1 MTSPTPVKKSI
12 GPRELTV
19 MMSSLMAL
27 NALAID
33 AMLPA
38 FPAMVRG
45 LSLAE
50 PNQIQYIIST
60 FLAGTGIGALIY
72 GPLSDRYGRKP
83 ILLIANIG
91 AAIASLA
98 CSFAPDFETMLIMR
112 FIHGLLAA
120 ALGVLVI
127 SVIRDQ
133 FEGDAMAR
141 RMSTIFLIFMIVPI
155 IAPTIGQLVLLFAGW
170 RVIFDLM
177 AVMAVAAAIWVYLRL
192 PETLAPENVIP
203 IQPKA
208 LAKAWKMVVLNRSA
222 AGYMVGAGV
231 TQGALFGYL
240 NSSQQMFEKIFNAAD
255 FFTIGFAI
263 IAIGIAVSNF
273 TNSRIVERFG
283 ARRVSQTALLTF
295 IALGALQLLA
305 ARYAPTSLPIFL
317 ILLTGNMAM
326 IGFIGSNFSS
336 IAMSPFGHVAGAA
349 SSFQTFVR
357 TLLAASLG
365 AFIGQQFDGT
375 VYPVAFGFLC
385 CGLAALLLVLW
396 CEKGKLFTR
405 PGTTLPLPTTRGIKA
420 RAIKAKKRGTEAPL
434 SFCYLAEALVHN
446 GARKL
451 THIRPIIHILVMLQ
465 V

>member
-1 MTSPTPVKKSI
+1 MPSPTPAKKSI

-19 MMSSLMAL
+19 MMASLMAL

-45 LSLAE
+45 LGLTD
-50 PNQIQYIIST
+50 PNQIQYVIST

-83 ILLIANIG
+83 ILLIATIG
-91 AAIASLA
+91 AAVFSLA
-98 CSFAPDFETMLIMR
+98 CSIAPDFRVMLIMR
-112 FIHGLLAA
+112 FSHGLLAA
-120 ALGVLVI
+120 AMGVLVV

-155 IAPTIGQLVLLFAGW
+155 VAPTIGQLVLLFAGW

-177 AVMAVAAAIWVYLRL
+177 ALMAVAAAIWVYLRL

-203 IQPKA
+203 IEPHA
-208 LAKAWKMVVLNRSA
+208 LAKAWKIVVLNRNS
-222 AGYMVGAGV
+222 AGYMVGAGIV
-231 TQGALFGYL
+231 QGALFGYL
-240 NSSQQMFEKIFNAAD
+240 NSSQQMFDKVFGAAD

-263 IAIGIAVSNF
+263 IAVGIAVSNF

-295 IALGALQLLA
+295 IALGALQLFA
-305 ARYAPTSLPIFL
+305 ARFTPTSLPIFL
-317 ILLTGNMAM
+317 LLLTANMAM

-336 IAMSPFGHVAGAA
+336 IAMTPFGHVAGAA

-357 TLLAASLG
+357 TVLAASLG
-365 AFIGQQFDGT
+365 AIIGQQFDGT
-375 VYPVAFGFLC
+375 VYPVAFGFLG
-385 CGLAALLLVLW
+385 CGIVALGLVLW

-405 PGTTLPLPTTRGIKA
+405 PGTTQPLPVNPPT
-420 RAIKAKKRGTEAPL
+420 
-434 SFCYLAEALVHN
+434 
-446 GARKL
+446 
-451 THIRPIIHILVMLQ
+451 
-465 V
+465 

>member
-1 MTSPTPVKKSI
+1 VAKWWPLPHSDKMPTQTPVHKSI

-45 LSLAE
+45 LHLTE

-83 ILLIANIG
+83 ILLIAIIG
-91 AAIASLA
+91 SGIASLA

-120 ALGVLVI
+120 AMGVLVI

-155 IAPTIGQLVLLFAGW
+155 VAPTIGQLVLLFTGW

-177 AVMAVAAAIWVYLRL
+177 AFMAVIAAIWVYLRL

-208 LAKAWKMVVLNRSA
+208 LAKAWKIVFLNRNA
-222 AGYMVGAGV
+222 AGYMIGAGV

-240 NSSQQMFEKIFNAAD
+240 NSSQQMFDKVFNAAD

-305 ARYAPTSLPIFL
+305 AKFAPTSLPIFL

-336 IAMSPFGHVAGAA
+336 IAMTPFGHVAGAA

-357 TLLAASLG
+357 TLLSASLG

-375 VYPVAFGFLC
+375 VYPVALGFLC
-385 CGLAALLLVLW
+385 CGLVALGLVLW

-405 PGTTLPLPTTRGIKA
+405 PGTTLPLPTNPR
-420 RAIKAKKRGTEAPL
+420 
-434 SFCYLAEALVHN
+434 N
-446 GARKL
+446 
-451 THIRPIIHILVMLQ
+451 
-465 V
+465 

>member
-1 MTSPTPVKKSI
+1 MPAQIPAKKSI

-33 AMLPA
+33 SMLPA
-38 FPAMVRG
+38 FPAMAKG
-45 LSLAE
+45 LGLVD
-50 PNQIQYIIST
+50 PNQIQFIIST

-83 ILLIANIG
+83 ILLIATMG
-91 AAIASLA
+91 AAVFSLA
-98 CSFAPDFETMLIMR
+98 CSVSPSFEIILAMR
-112 FIHGLLAA
+112 FAHGLLAA
-120 ALGVLVI
+120 AMGVLVI

-155 IAPTIGQLVLLFAGW
+155 IAPTIGQAVLLFVGW
-170 RVIFDLM
+170 RTIFDLM
-177 AVMAVAAAIWVYLRL
+177 ALMAVAATIWVYLRL

-203 IQPKA
+203 IEPHA
-208 LAKAWKMVVLNRSA
+208 LAKAWKIVVLNRNS
-222 AGYMVGAGV
+222 AGYMLGAGIV
-231 TQGALFGYL
+231 QGALFGYL
-240 NSSQQMFEKIFNAAD
+240 NSSQQMFDKVFNAAD

-263 IAIGIAVSNF
+263 VAIGIAASNF

-305 ARYAPTSLPIFL
+305 ARFAPTSLPLFL
-317 ILLTGNMAM
+317 ALLTCNMAM

-336 IAMSPFGHVAGAA
+336 IAMTPFGHVAGAA

-357 TLLAASLG
+357 TVTAASLG
-365 AFIGQQFDGT
+365 ALIGQQFNGT
-375 VYPVAFGFLC
+375 VFPVALGFLC
-385 CGLAALLLVLW
+385 CGLVALALVLW

-405 PGTTLPLPTTRGIKA
+405 PGTTEPLPVNPR
-420 RAIKAKKRGTEAPL
+420 
-434 SFCYLAEALVHN
+434 S
-446 GARKL
+446 
-451 THIRPIIHILVMLQ
+451 
-465 V
+465 

>member
-1 MTSPTPVKKSI
+1 
-12 GPRELTV
+12 
-19 MMSSLMAL
+19 MAL

-45 LSLAE
+45 LNLAE
-50 PNQIQYIIST
+50 PNQIQYVISV

-83 ILLIANIG
+83 ILLIATVS
-91 AAIASLA
+91 AAVFSIA
-98 CSFAPDFETMLIMR
+98 CSISPDFQTMLAMR
-112 FIHGLLAA
+112 FAHGLSAA

-155 IAPTIGQLVLLFAGW
+155 IAPTIGQMVLLFAGW
-170 RVIFDLM
+170 RTIFDLM
-177 AVMAVAAAIWVYLRL
+177 AFMAIAAALWVHFRL

-203 IQPKA
+203 IEPHA
-208 LAKAWKMVVLNRSA
+208 LAKAWKVVVLNRNA
-222 AGYMVGAGV
+222 AGYMLGAGIV
-231 TQGALFGYL
+231 QGALFGYL
-240 NSSQQMFEKIFNAAD
+240 NSSQQLFDKVFNAAE

-263 IAIGIAVSNF
+263 VAIGIATSNF

-295 IALGALQLLA
+295 ILLGALQLLA
-305 ARYAPTSLPIFL
+305 TQIAPTSLPIFL
-317 ILLTGNMAM
+317 ALMTANMAM

-336 IAMSPFGHVAGAA
+336 IAMTPFGHVAGAA

-357 TLLAASLG
+357 TVLAASLG
-365 AFIGQQFDGT
+365 AFIGQQFDGS
-375 VYPVAFGFLC
+375 VVPVAIGFFG
-385 CGLAALLLVLW
+385 CGLVALCLVLW
-396 CEKGKLFTR
+396 CENGKLFTR
-405 PGTTLPLPTTRGIKA
+405 PGTTQPMPT
-420 RAIKAKKRGTEAPL
+420 APH
-434 SFCYLAEALVHN
+434 S
-446 GARKL
+446 
-451 THIRPIIHILVMLQ
+451 
-465 V
+465 

>member
-1 MTSPTPVKKSI
+1 MQSPSPVKKSI

-19 MMSSLMAL
+19 MMASLMAL

-45 LSLAE
+45 LNLAE
-50 PNQIQYIIST
+50 PNQIQYVISV

-83 ILLIANIG
+83 ILLIATIG
-91 AAIASLA
+91 AAVFSLA
-98 CSFAPDFETMLIMR
+98 CSISPDFQLMLVMR
-112 FIHGLLAA
+112 FAHGLLAA
-120 ALGVLVI
+120 AMGVLVI

-155 IAPTIGQLVLLFAGW
+155 IAPTIGQMVLLFSGW
-170 RVIFDLM
+170 RTIFDLM
-177 AVMAVAAAIWVYLRL
+177 AFMAIAAAIWVHFRL

-203 IQPKA
+203 IEPHA
-208 LAKAWKMVVLNRSA
+208 LAKAWKVVVLHRNA
-222 AGYMVGAGV
+222 AGYMLGAGIV
-231 TQGALFGYL
+231 QGALFGYL
-240 NSSQQMFEKIFNAAD
+240 NSSQQLFDKVFDAAD

-263 IAIGIAVSNF
+263 IAIGIAASNF

-295 IALGALQLLA
+295 ILLGALQLLA
-305 ARYAPTSLPIFL
+305 AQIVPTSLPTFL
-317 ILLTGNMAM
+317 ALMTANMAM
-326 IGFIGSNFSS
+326 VGFIGSNFSS

-357 TLLAASLG
+357 TVLAASLG
-365 AFIGQQFDGT
+365 AFIGQQFDGS
-375 VYPVAFGFLC
+375 VVPVAIGFLG
-385 CGLAALLLVLW
+385 CGIVALCLVLW

-405 PGTTLPLPTTRGIKA
+405 PGTT
-420 RAIKAKKRGTEAPL
+420 
-434 SFCYLAEALVHN
+434 H
-446 GARKL
+446 
-451 THIRPIIHILVMLQ
+451 PIPVDPRS
-465 V
+465 